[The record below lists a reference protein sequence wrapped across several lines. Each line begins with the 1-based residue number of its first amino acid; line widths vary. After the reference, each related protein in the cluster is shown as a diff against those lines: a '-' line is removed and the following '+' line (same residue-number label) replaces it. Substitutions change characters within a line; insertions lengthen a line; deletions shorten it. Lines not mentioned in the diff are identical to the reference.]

1 MSPLQD
7 YTTVLV
13 APAIGEAKTC
23 QTAGGELRFIGAAN
37 GRVRIVPL
45 GNHGTSLCILL
56 SSLSSA
62 NGCQMVVSSANLRC
76 TYAEG
81 PLTTDSSLVG

>member
-1 MSPLQD
+1 
-7 YTTVLV
+7 VLV

-45 GNHGTSLCILL
+45 GNHCTVCAF
-56 SSLSSA
+56 SSA
-62 NGCQMVVSSANLRC
+62 NGWQMVV
-76 TYAEG
+76 
-81 PLTTDSSLVG
+81 

>member
-13 APAIGEAKTC
+13 APAIGEAKSC

-56 SSLSSA
+56 SSA

-81 PLTTDSSLVG
+81 PLTIDSSLVG